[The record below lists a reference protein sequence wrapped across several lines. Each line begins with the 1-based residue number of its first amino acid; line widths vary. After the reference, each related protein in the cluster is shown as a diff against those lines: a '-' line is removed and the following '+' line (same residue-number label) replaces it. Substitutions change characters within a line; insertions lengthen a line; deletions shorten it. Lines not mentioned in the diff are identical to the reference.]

1 MNEEELDTTQSGR
14 SLAASDLFAP
24 FVAWL
29 AANDEKP
36 QKKSKQAIGEFIA
49 GIGALEYSRDCL
61 TWLANLAIVELESQD
76 ADNRLREI
84 SDNAR
89 ESYIATIRR
98 GA

>member
-1 MNEEELDTTQSGR
+1 METPQNTTAQPVGCDA
-14 SLAASDLFAP
+14 LFAPFAP

-29 AANDEKP
+29 GANDKP
-36 QKKSKQAIGEFIA
+36 KTAKKLISEFIGE
-49 GIGALEYSRDCL
+49 IGALDDSRNYL

-84 SDNAR
+84 ADNAR
-89 ESYIATIRR
+89 ESHIATIRR